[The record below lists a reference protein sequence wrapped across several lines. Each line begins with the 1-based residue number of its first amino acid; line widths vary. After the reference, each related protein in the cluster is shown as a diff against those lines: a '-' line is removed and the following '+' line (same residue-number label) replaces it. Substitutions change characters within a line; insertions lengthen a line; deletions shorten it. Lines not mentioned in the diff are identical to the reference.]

1 MHKQPRK
8 APKTPEFVDT
18 DLSESDTN
26 YETESDEEVP
36 VAATSGSDDE
46 QEIINTV
53 LRKGIYMGEKTSY
66 VPKIGMNCLKKMLN
80 LSCTDKEAKEAAK
93 QFLK

>member
-1 MHKQPRK
+1 MHKQPKK

-36 VAATSGSDDE
+36 VAVTSDSDDE
-46 QEIINTV
+46 QEHINTV
-53 LRKGIYMGEKTSY
+53 LRKGIYMGEETSY
-66 VPKIGMNCLKKMLN
+66 VAKIDMNCLKIMLKS
-80 LSCTDKEAKEAAK
+80 SCTDKETK
-93 QFLK
+93 

>member
-18 DLSESDTN
+18 DLNESDTN

-53 LRKGIYMGEKTSY
+53 LRKGIYMGEKISY
-66 VPKIGMNCLKKMLN
+66 VPKIGMNCL
-80 LSCTDKEAKEAAK
+80 
-93 QFLK
+93 

>member
-18 DLSESDTN
+18 DLNESDTN

-46 QEIINTV
+46 QETINTV